1 MGAVFS
7 YGQDPR
13 WRRALVAA
21 IDPRPGQRMLDVA
34 TRNGAR
40 RVRARPW
47 RVAAQPLRP
56 ARSGV
61 TSPGT
66 APIGRDAERA
76 RGDRGARQ
84 RHRRVGASA
93 TPTDRRLSQGRLPG
107 HPGRALS
114 CPAPAGGAEHRP
126 SRRRPRLGRAALGPD
141 LTSGG
146 FVRPDRLVGRGQLVA
161 RTWCRRRPCLSP
173 RGPACQP
180 NALSAKCFVRDEAD
194 ADERRV
200 ANPVIEFRGAR
211 RFVGQGGQ
219 KFGRA

>member
-1 MGAVFS
+1 MGGWMQARDELWEIVAPLLPPRQAAALDAGPTASGLPPRSSSSSVARAGWPVLRYRSAAGGAVRTRCVAARPALEPTLAGADGSVRGQPLRPAKATRLTFS
-7 YGQDPR
+7 RGLPGQYDRMGVVLSFGQDPR
-13 WRRALVAA
+13 WGRALVAA

-93 TPTDRRLSQGRLPG
+93 TPTDRRLSQGRCQ
-107 HPGRALS
+107 AI
-114 CPAPAGGAEHRP
+114 
-126 SRRRPRLGRAALGPD
+126 RAA
-141 LTSGG
+141 
-146 FVRPDRLVGRGQLVA
+146 R
-161 RTWCRRRPCLSP
+161 
-173 RGPACQP
+173 
-180 NALSAKCFVRDEAD
+180 
-194 ADERRV
+194 
-200 ANPVIEFRGAR
+200 
-211 RFVGQGGQ
+211 
-219 KFGRA
+219 